1 MRADLFLLGYCELG
15 VKADDVPAF
24 LNLCHREGFVYSPL
38 CPLEVGGDV
47 RIRCRL
53 LTARAIQRSAT
64 QHNITVYRLKTG
76 GLPLFF
82 HRYRLR
88 AGLWLGGIL
97 ALLLIW
103 LASGVIWD
111 VRVEGEGELD
121 TERIRQELA
130 SCGLAPGCRLSLL
143 DTDEIESRL
152 LTSSDGVAWVSVNI
166 KGTVA
171 YVQVREL
178 LKPESAGEAERGE
191 GGVNLVALC
200 DGRVESVRLVRGEV
214 MVGPGDLIREGQ
226 LLISGVRDM
235 GDGSYDVMAAA
246 GEVWARTE
254 HTLEVKIPMDREEK
268 VYVGPKKVKKTLF
281 FFGKPIKITKST
293 GIIEGNC
300 DTIKKMENVCLF
312 GTVPLPLAI
321 ETVEYLPYEIKSVT
335 MTEKEASEQ
344 AFAALSDELAR
355 AVEGK
360 TLLSQSIRCEI
371 TQEHCLIH
379 CTYRCVENIAR
390 PQPFAHGTGA
400 QTR

>member
-1 MRADLFLLGYCELG
+1 MRADLFLLGYCDLG

-24 LNLCHREGFVYSPL
+24 LNLCHREGFVYSPR
-38 CPLEVGGDV
+38 PSKGEGDM

-53 LTARAIQRSAT
+53 LTARAIFRAAEERS
-64 QHNITVYRLKTG
+64 ITVYRLKTG

-88 AGLWLGGIL
+88 AGFWLGGVL
-97 ALLLIW
+97 AAVLIW

-111 VRVEGEGELD
+111 VRVEGEGDLD
-121 TERIRQELA
+121 TDRIRAELA
-130 SCGLAPGCRLSLL
+130 ACGLAPGCRLSSL
-143 DTDEIESRL
+143 DTDAIERRL
-152 LTSSDGVAWVSVNI
+152 LTNSDGVAWVSVNV

-178 LKPESAGEAERGE
+178 LKPESAADQKPEE
-191 GGVNLVALC
+191 GGVNLIASC

-214 MVGPGDLIREGQ
+214 MVGPGDVIRKGQ

-254 HTLEVKIPMDREEK
+254 HTLTVKIPMERGEK
-268 VYVGPKKVKKTLF
+268 VYTGPKKVKKTLF

-300 DTIKKMENVCLF
+300 DTIKKIENVCLF
-312 GTVPLPLAI
+312 GTVPLPLAV
-321 ETVEYLPYEIKSVT
+321 ETVEYLPYEMQTVT
-335 MTEKEASEQ
+335 LTKEAASEQ
-344 AFAALSDELAR
+344 AFALLSDELAM

-360 TLLSQSIRCEI
+360 TLLSQSIRCEV
-371 TQEHCLIH
+371 TEEYCVIH
-379 CTYRCVENIAR
+379 CTYRCIENVAR
-390 PQPFAHGTGA
+390 PKPFAYRGSAGWVE
-400 QTR
+400 